1 MGRRKSYREGRAKP
15 IQCGE
20 FEDLQAIHRR
30 VSLLASWSIASGSS
44 AKACAKNA
52 RKSDI
57 VLYTIIVYTIFVRQN
72 ITFNADKSDI
82 ELAREEA
89 QSQNTTLHELFRDWL
104 KVIAGRKARVQEYR
118 ALMHELRHVNAGRK
132 FTREEMNERR

>member
-1 MGRRKSYREGRAKP
+1 M
-15 IQCGE
+15 
-20 FEDLQAIHRR
+20 
-30 VSLLASWSIASGSS
+30 LALNTS
-44 AKACAKNA
+44 
-52 RKSDI
+52 
-57 VLYTIIVYTIFVRQN
+57 IVYTIIVRQN

-104 KVIAGRKARVQEYR
+104 KGIAGRKRREQEYR
-118 ALMHELRHVNAGRK
+118 ALMDELRHVNAGRK

>member
-1 MGRRKSYREGRAKP
+1 
-15 IQCGE
+15 
-20 FEDLQAIHRR
+20 
-30 VSLLASWSIASGSS
+30 
-44 AKACAKNA
+44 
-52 RKSDI
+52 
-57 VLYTIIVYTIFVRQN
+57 VYTNIVRKN

-104 KVIAGRKARVQEYR
+104 KGLAGRKRRERGYR
-118 ALMHELRHVNAGRK
+118 TLMEQLRHVNAGRK

>member
-1 MGRRKSYREGRAKP
+1 M
-15 IQCGE
+15 
-20 FEDLQAIHRR
+20 
-30 VSLLASWSIASGSS
+30 LAG
-44 AKACAKNA
+44 
-52 RKSDI
+52 D
-57 VLYTIIVYTIFVRQN
+57 TMIVYTNIVRQN

-104 KVIAGRKARVQEYR
+104 RGLAGRKRRAQEYR
-118 ALMHELRHVNAGRK
+118 ALMNELRNVDAGRK

>member
-1 MGRRKSYREGRAKP
+1 MTEANLAPTRFDLRKS
-15 IQCGE
+15 
-20 FEDLQAIHRR
+20 FS
-30 VSLLASWSIASGSS
+30 V
-44 AKACAKNA
+44 
-52 RKSDI
+52 
-57 VLYTIIVYTIFVRQN
+57 YTIILYTALVGQN

-104 KVIAGRKARVQEYR
+104 RGLAGRKRRAQEYR
-118 ALMHELRHVNAGRK
+118 ALMDELRHVNAGRK